1 MTKMGFLLS
10 GVLLLVSCVTK
21 PATDSVSSAQ
31 LEERIQVLELKVAE
45 TTDRLTGRIHE
56 LEEKLAVENAEK
68 EPEKTGMTEQT
79 PVSST
84 TDSAPSEVSQPATM
98 PPAEK
103 YRQALQLYR
112 EKKYTEALKE
122 LSTFV
127 IDFPN
132 HKLTPNAHYWIGEV
146 YYDQKMFSKA
156 LLAFQRVIDRFPE
169 SPKASDALLKAG
181 ITCKASGD
189 MPGAVKCFERLK
201 NEYPWSHAASRIP
214 SK

>member
-1 MTKMGFLLS
+1 MTKMGLFFL
-10 GVLLLVSCVTK
+10 GVLLLVGCVTK
-21 PATDSVSSAQ
+21 PVTDSVSSTQ

-45 TTDRLTGRIHE
+45 TTDRLNGRIHE
-56 LEEKLAVENAEK
+56 LEEKLALETAAK
-68 EPEKTGMTEQT
+68 EPEKTGTTEQT

-84 TDSAPSEVSQPATM
+84 TESTPSEMSHPVTM

-122 LSTFV
+122 FSTFV
-127 IDFPN
+127 IDFPD
-132 HKLTPNAHYWIGEV
+132 HKLTPNAHYWIGEA

-181 ITCKASGD
+181 ITYKASGD
-189 MPGAVKCFERLK
+189 MPGAEKCFERLK
-201 NEYPWSHAASRIP
+201 KEYPWSHAASRVP
-214 SK
+214 SN